1 MVIISVMSMSEDVV
15 LIGGARTPF
24 CEWLGGKR
32 GDGEVG
38 GRLADVS
45 AEQLGS
51 IAIRGALEK
60 TGTSPDSVDHLV
72 MGHALQTSDQAIFGA
87 RHAGLNAGIPQGLE
101 EIAKRL
107 ALLDDNSSLVGNSEQ
122 LFSSVVFFA
131 IFYMVA
137 QTALTTLGVIFYNL
151 VSDIVG
157 GVEII
162 VLEESYS
169 DQKEVMPKKE
179 ERKKSDNRETLAM
192 TFSKTLKKLKDKK
205 EPEPFQVIEEG
216 EEKS

>member
-1 MVIISVMSMSEDVV
+1 MVRVNRVRRVIRKVDPWTALKVSFVINFVVALSIVLGLII
-15 LIGGARTPF
+15 LWI
-24 CEWLGGKR
+24 L
-32 GDGEVG
+32 
-38 GRLADVS
+38 
-45 AEQLGS
+45 
-51 IAIRGALEK
+51 
-60 TGTSPDSVDHLV
+60 LV
-72 MGHALQTSDQAIFGA
+72 
-87 RHAGLNAGIPQGLE
+87 NAGIPQGLE

-107 ALLDDNSSLVGNSEQ
+107 ALLDDNASLVGNSEQ

-157 GVEII
+157 GVEVI
-162 VLEESYS
+162 VLEETYS
-169 DQKEVMPKKE
+169 DQKEVMPMKE

>member
-1 MVIISVMSMSEDVV
+1 MVSVNRVRRVIRKVDPWTALKVSFVINFVVALSIVLGLII
-15 LIGGARTPF
+15 LWI
-24 CEWLGGKR
+24 L
-32 GDGEVG
+32 
-38 GRLADVS
+38 
-45 AEQLGS
+45 
-51 IAIRGALEK
+51 
-60 TGTSPDSVDHLV
+60 LV
-72 MGHALQTSDQAIFGA
+72 
-87 RHAGLNAGIPQGLE
+87 NAGIPQGLE

-107 ALLDDNSSLVGNSEQ
+107 ALVDDNASLVGNSEQ

-192 TFSKTLKKLKDKK
+192 TFRKTLKKLKDKK
-205 EPEPFQVIEEG
+205 EPEAFQVIEEG
-216 EEKS
+216 E

>member
-1 MVIISVMSMSEDVV
+1 VVNVNRVRRVIRKVDPWTALKVSFVINFVV
-15 LIGGARTPF
+15 ALSIVLGLIIL
-24 CEWLGGKR
+24 WIL
-32 GDGEVG
+32 
-38 GRLADVS
+38 
-45 AEQLGS
+45 
-51 IAIRGALEK
+51 
-60 TGTSPDSVDHLV
+60 LV
-72 MGHALQTSDQAIFGA
+72 
-87 RHAGLNAGIPQGLE
+87 NAGIPQGLE

-107 ALLDDNSSLVGNSEQ
+107 ALLDDNASLVGNSEQ

-157 GVEII
+157 GVEVI

-205 EPEPFQVIEEG
+205 EPEPFQVTEEG

>member
-1 MVIISVMSMSEDVV
+1 MVSVNRVRRVIRKVDPWTALKVSFVINFVVALSIVLGLII
-15 LIGGARTPF
+15 LWI
-24 CEWLGGKR
+24 L
-32 GDGEVG
+32 
-38 GRLADVS
+38 
-45 AEQLGS
+45 
-51 IAIRGALEK
+51 
-60 TGTSPDSVDHLV
+60 LV
-72 MGHALQTSDQAIFGA
+72 
-87 RHAGLNAGIPQGLE
+87 NAGIPQGLE

-107 ALLDDNSSLVGNSEQ
+107 ALLDDNASLVGNSEQ

-157 GVEII
+157 GVEVI
-162 VLEESYS
+162 VLEETYS

-179 ERKKSDNRETLAM
+179 ERQKRDNRETLAM
-192 TFSKTLKKLKDKK
+192 TFSKTLKKLKGKK

>member
-1 MVIISVMSMSEDVV
+1 MVSVNRVRRVIRKVDPWTALKVSFVINFVVALSIVLGLII
-15 LIGGARTPF
+15 LWI
-24 CEWLGGKR
+24 L
-32 GDGEVG
+32 
-38 GRLADVS
+38 
-45 AEQLGS
+45 
-51 IAIRGALEK
+51 
-60 TGTSPDSVDHLV
+60 LV
-72 MGHALQTSDQAIFGA
+72 
-87 RHAGLNAGIPQGLE
+87 NAGIPQGLE

-107 ALLDDNSSLVGNSEQ
+107 ALLDDNASLVGNSEQ

-169 DQKEVMPKKE
+169 DQKEAMPKKE

>member
-1 MVIISVMSMSEDVV
+1 M
-15 LIGGARTPF
+15 
-24 CEWLGGKR
+24 
-32 GDGEVG
+32 
-38 GRLADVS
+38 
-45 AEQLGS
+45 
-51 IAIRGALEK
+51 
-60 TGTSPDSVDHLV
+60 
-72 MGHALQTSDQAIFGA
+72 
-87 RHAGLNAGIPQGLE
+87 
-101 EIAKRL
+101 
-107 ALLDDNSSLVGNSEQ
+107 DDNASLVGNSEQ

-157 GVEII
+157 GVEVI
-162 VLEESYS
+162 VLEETYS
-169 DQKEVMPKKE
+169 DQKEVMPMKE

>member
-1 MVIISVMSMSEDVV
+1 MVSVNRVRRVIRKVDPWTALKVSFVINFVVALSIVLGLII
-15 LIGGARTPF
+15 LWI
-24 CEWLGGKR
+24 L
-32 GDGEVG
+32 
-38 GRLADVS
+38 
-45 AEQLGS
+45 
-51 IAIRGALEK
+51 
-60 TGTSPDSVDHLV
+60 LV
-72 MGHALQTSDQAIFGA
+72 
-87 RHAGLNAGIPQGLE
+87 NAGIPQGLE

-107 ALLDDNSSLVGNSEQ
+107 ALLDDNASLVGNSEQ

-157 GVEII
+157 GVEVI

-179 ERKKSDNRETLAM
+179 VRKKSDNRETLAM

-205 EPEPFQVIEEG
+205 EPEPFQVIEE
-216 EEKS
+216 EQEKS

>member
-1 MVIISVMSMSEDVV
+1 MVNVNRVRRVIRKVDPWTALKVSFVINFVVALSIVLGLII
-15 LIGGARTPF
+15 LWI
-24 CEWLGGKR
+24 L
-32 GDGEVG
+32 
-38 GRLADVS
+38 
-45 AEQLGS
+45 
-51 IAIRGALEK
+51 
-60 TGTSPDSVDHLV
+60 LV
-72 MGHALQTSDQAIFGA
+72 
-87 RHAGLNAGIPQGLE
+87 NAGIPQGLE

-107 ALLDDNSSLVGNSEQ
+107 ALLDDNASLVGNSEQ

-157 GVEII
+157 GVEVI

-179 ERKKSDNRETLAM
+179 VRKKSDNRETLAM

>member
-1 MVIISVMSMSEDVV
+1 MVSVNRVRRVIRKVDPWTALKVSFVINFVVALSIVLGLII
-15 LIGGARTPF
+15 LWI
-24 CEWLGGKR
+24 L
-32 GDGEVG
+32 
-38 GRLADVS
+38 
-45 AEQLGS
+45 
-51 IAIRGALEK
+51 
-60 TGTSPDSVDHLV
+60 LV
-72 MGHALQTSDQAIFGA
+72 
-87 RHAGLNAGIPQGLE
+87 NAGIPQGLE

-107 ALLDDNSSLVGNSEQ
+107 ALLDDNASLVGNSEQ

-157 GVEII
+157 GVEVI

-205 EPEPFQVIEEG
+205 EPEPFQVTEEG

>member
-1 MVIISVMSMSEDVV
+1 MVSVNRVRRVIRKVDPWTALKVSFVINFVVALSIVLGLII
-15 LIGGARTPF
+15 LWI
-24 CEWLGGKR
+24 L
-32 GDGEVG
+32 
-38 GRLADVS
+38 
-45 AEQLGS
+45 
-51 IAIRGALEK
+51 
-60 TGTSPDSVDHLV
+60 LV
-72 MGHALQTSDQAIFGA
+72 
-87 RHAGLNAGIPQGLE
+87 NAGIPQGLE

-107 ALLDDNSSLVGNSEQ
+107 ALLDDNASLVGNSEQ

-179 ERKKSDNRETLAM
+179 VRKKSDNRETLAM

>member
-1 MVIISVMSMSEDVV
+1 MVSVNRVRRVIRKVDPWTALKVSFVINFVVALSIVLGLII
-15 LIGGARTPF
+15 LWI
-24 CEWLGGKR
+24 L
-32 GDGEVG
+32 
-38 GRLADVS
+38 
-45 AEQLGS
+45 
-51 IAIRGALEK
+51 
-60 TGTSPDSVDHLV
+60 LV
-72 MGHALQTSDQAIFGA
+72 
-87 RHAGLNAGIPQGLE
+87 NAGIPQGLE

-107 ALLDDNSSLVGNSEQ
+107 ALLDDNASLVGNSEQ

-157 GVEII
+157 GVEVI

-205 EPEPFQVIEEG
+205 EPEPFQVIEKG

>member
-1 MVIISVMSMSEDVV
+1 MVSVNRVRRIIRKVDPWTALKVSFVINFVV
-15 LIGGARTPF
+15 ALSIVLGLIIL
-24 CEWLGGKR
+24 WIL
-32 GDGEVG
+32 
-38 GRLADVS
+38 
-45 AEQLGS
+45 
-51 IAIRGALEK
+51 
-60 TGTSPDSVDHLV
+60 LV
-72 MGHALQTSDQAIFGA
+72 
-87 RHAGLNAGIPQGLE
+87 NAGIPQGLE

-107 ALLDDNSSLVGNSEQ
+107 ALLDDNASLVGNSEQ

-205 EPEPFQVIEEG
+205 DPEPLQVIEEG